1 LKGKTQHGFS
11 IEVESQEQIK
21 NLALNG
27 KGRGVLVEGVLGGL
41 KSLGLVDDAV
51 LVVEGENGT
60 LRLDLTSEE
69 MREMIRKKE
78 VKKID
83 D

>member
-1 LKGKTQHGFS
+1 LKGKTQHSFS
-11 IEVESQEQIK
+11 IEVESQDHIK
-21 NLALNG
+21 SLALNG

-51 LVVEGENGT
+51 LVVEGEYGT

-69 MREMIRKKE
+69 MSEMHRKKE
-78 VKKID
+78 VKNQD